1 MDKGVILRIL
11 LLIGVA
17 ALLFAPTV
25 WAIRD
30 AAHRKFPTTKAKA
43 IWLAVVTLLPPI
55 GAFAYIAVGRPRAKR
70 EVEEEEETGETTED
84 GGQTTEGRGQ
94 KLGTKD

>member
-30 AAHRKFPTTKAKA
+30 AAHRKFPSTKAKA
-43 IWLAVVTLLPPI
+43 VWLAVVTLLPPF
-55 GAFAYIAVGRPRAKR
+55 GAFAYIAVGRPRAIR
-70 EVEEEEETGETTED
+70 EAKEMEDQEVEVEGEEEENETG
-84 GGQTTEGRGQ
+84 
-94 KLGTKD
+94 

>member
-11 LLIGVA
+11 MLIGVA

-30 AAHRKFPTTKAKA
+30 AAHRKFPSTKAKA
-43 IWLAVVTLLPPI
+43 IWLAVVTLLPPF
-55 GAFAYIAVGRPRAKR
+55 GAFAYIAVGRPRTAIEAEELEDQ
-70 EVEEEEETGETTED
+70 EVDAEGEEDETG
-84 GGQTTEGRGQ
+84 G
-94 KLGTKD
+94 

>member
-30 AAHRKFPTTKAKA
+30 AAHRKFPTTKTKA
-43 IWLAVVTLLPPI
+43 IWLAVVTLLPPF
-55 GAFAYIAVGRPRAKR
+55 GAFAYIAVGRPRTIIEA
-70 EVEEEEETGETTED
+70 EETEDQELDAEGEED
-84 GGQTTEGRGQ
+84 ETL
-94 KLGTKD
+94 KK

>member
-1 MDKGVILRIL
+1 METGVIVRIL

-30 AAHRKFPTTKAKA
+30 AAHRSFPTIKAKA

-55 GAFAYIAVGRPRAKR
+55 GAFAYIAVGRPRAIR
-70 EVEEEEETGETTED
+70 EVVEEEDTGETTED
-84 GGQTTEGRGQ
+84 GEQRTEE
-94 KLGTKD
+94 

>member
-1 MDKGVILRIL
+1 MEKGVILRIL

-30 AAHRKFPTTKAKA
+30 AAHRRFPTTKAKA

-55 GAFAYIAVGRPRAKR
+55 GAFLYIAVGKPRAVI
-70 EVEEEEETGETTED
+70 EVEEEEEQEQEED
-84 GGQTTEGRGQ
+84 TEGEQDKTG
-94 KLGTKD
+94 G

>member
-11 LLIGVA
+11 LLIGAA

-30 AAHRKFPTTKAKA
+30 AAHRRFPTTKAKA
-43 IWLAVVTLLPPI
+43 IWFAVVTLLPPI
-55 GAFAYIAVGRPRAKR
+55 GAFVYIAVGRPR
-70 EVEEEEETGETTED
+70 VIIEEEEPED
-84 GGQTTEGRGQ
+84 QEVDAEVEQDEREG
-94 KLGTKD
+94 

>member
-1 MDKGVILRIL
+1 MDTGNILRIL

-30 AAHRKFPTTKAKA
+30 AAHRRFPTTKAKA
-43 IWLAVVTLLPPI
+43 IWIAVVTLLPPF
-55 GAFAYIAVGRPRAKR
+55 GAFAYIAVGRPRASKIAEDVEAEGE
-70 EVEEEEETGETTED
+70 EVETG
-84 GGQTTEGRGQ
+84 G
-94 KLGTKD
+94 

>member
-30 AAHRKFPTTKAKA
+30 AAHRRFPATKAKA
-43 IWLAVVTLLPPI
+43 IWLAVVTLLPPV
-55 GAFAYIAVGRPRAKR
+55 GAFAYIAVGRPRTIR
-70 EVEEEEETGETTED
+70 EAEEMEDTGETTED
-84 GGQTTEGRGQ
+84 GGQRTEDGGQTTE
-94 KLGTKD
+94 

>member
-1 MDKGVILRIL
+1 MRKYVKKNVILRIL

-30 AAHRKFPTTKAKA
+30 AAHRKFPSTKAKA

-55 GAFAYIAVGRPRAKR
+55 GAFAYIAVGRPRTIIEAEEMEDQEVDD
-70 EVEEEEETGETTED
+70 EVEQEER
-84 GGQTTEGRGQ
+84 GG
-94 KLGTKD
+94 

>member
-30 AAHRKFPTTKAKA
+30 AAHRRFPTIKAKA
-43 IWLAVVTLLPPI
+43 IWLAVVTLVPPF
-55 GAFAYIAVGRPRAKR
+55 GAFVYIAVGRPRAIR
-70 EVEEEEETGETTED
+70 EVEEAEDQEVDVEEEQEEPLM
-84 GGQTTEGRGQ
+84 
-94 KLGTKD
+94 K